1 MLHSL
6 KIKNSA
12 LPQVCIHFWDDPAA
26 ILRKVHNFNKLRE
39 KLPEFKLEELFMHK
53 LWVDLPVNLA
63 RVVSSSYSF
72 TKSVAPAN
80 LTYRDT
86 VHLIYITP
94 YFR

>member
-1 MLHSL
+1 
-6 KIKNSA
+6 
-12 LPQVCIHFWDDPAA
+12 
-26 ILRKVHNFNKLRE
+26 
-39 KLPEFKLEELFMHK
+39 MHK
-53 LWVDLPVNLA
+53 LWVDLPLNLA